1 MTLLD
6 DKVAII
12 TGAAGAMGYE
22 IASKFLENRC
32 QVVLVDVD
40 ATRLEKAEEALSHY
54 SGSVISVCANSA
66 DSEGADKVIKACISS
81 FGRLDFLV
89 PAAAIYESMP
99 FRQMTDDEWR
109 RTISINLDGVFYLTK
124 RAVDVMETGAAIV
137 MISSGGGHAGSMPE
151 YCHYGASKGG
161 ILGFMRTLAKELA
174 PDIRVNAVSPGFIDT
189 PMVTEVMKQHG
200 ANIIENTPMHRMGK
214 PSEIAD
220 AVMFLCSDQAEFIV
234 GQALHVNGGAY
245 IAG

>member
-1 MTLLD
+1 MTQFD
-6 DKVAII
+6 NQVAVV

-22 IASKFLENRC
+22 IAKKFLENEFR
-32 QVVLVDVD
+32 VVLVDVD
-40 ATRLEKAEEALSHY
+40 ETRLADVTKALSGY
-54 SGSVISVCANSA
+54 SGNVASVCANSA
-66 DSEGADKVIKACISS
+66 DPEDADKVISGCMAR

-89 PAAAIYESMP
+89 PAAAIYEPMP
-99 FRQMTDDEWR
+99 FHQMTDDEWR
-109 RTISINLDGVFYLTK
+109 RTISMNLDGVFYLTK
-124 RAVDVMETGAAIV
+124 RAVDVMNDGAAIV
-137 MISSGGGHAGSMPE
+137 MISSDGGHAGSMPE

-189 PMVTEVMKQHG
+189 PMVADVMKQLGDH
-200 ANIIENTPMHRMGK
+200 ILENTPMRRMGK

-220 AVMFLCSDQAEFIV
+220 AVLFLCSDQATFIT
-234 GQALHVNGGAY
+234 GQAIHVNGGAY